1 MSEIIATDKR
11 LIRMRIDEDVYSL
24 ESVKKACYAIMALA
38 SCEITKIEGGGGL
51 EVLLYVVKDTNHSDA
66 EISQV
71 LLDELLDY
79 SLRESIAEQTEDVR
93 NVILANAFSRSRL
106 VG

>member
-1 MSEIIATDKR
+1 
-11 LIRMRIDEDVYSL
+11 
-24 ESVKKACYAIMALA
+24 MALA
-38 SCEITKIEGGGGL
+38 SCEITKIEGGGL
-51 EVLLYVVKDTNHSDA
+51 EVLLYVVKDTKHSDA

-93 NVILANAFSRSRL
+93 NLILANAFSRSRL